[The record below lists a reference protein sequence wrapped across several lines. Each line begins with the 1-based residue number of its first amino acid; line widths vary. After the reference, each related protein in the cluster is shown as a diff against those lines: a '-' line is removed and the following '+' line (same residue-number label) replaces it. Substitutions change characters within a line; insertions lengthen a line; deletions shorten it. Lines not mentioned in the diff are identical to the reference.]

1 MAELRS
7 GHMANKR
14 TMEQARKEARA
25 RLVREQQDK
34 AERDRKSVDDAARIV
49 LARTRA
55 EEVDEWQAKQVA
67 AVAIEADRKRRE
79 HQDSARLAV
88 ARMRERG
95 EPIKSI
101 AALAGVSEG
110 EIRKL
115 TRLAP
120 IEHIAAP
127 TSEAD
132 LGITEAPAIHD
143 KSGASDEA
151 ATEDVRESA

>member
-1 MAELRS
+1 
-7 GHMANKR
+7 MANKR

-55 EEVDEWQAKQVA
+55 EEVDEWQAKQIA

-88 ARMRERG
+88 ERMRERG
-95 EPIKSI
+95 DTIKAI

-120 IEHIAAP
+120 IENRVAP
-127 TSEAD
+127 TSDGVVGE
-132 LGITEAPAIHD
+132 LEPIGIQEDTASTE
-143 KSGASDEA
+143 EA
-151 ATEDVRESA
+151 ATEDDVRESA

>member
-1 MAELRS
+1 
-7 GHMANKR
+7 MANKR

-67 AVAIEADRKRRE
+67 AVAVEADRKRRE

-88 ARMRERG
+88 ERMRERG
-95 EPIKSI
+95 DTIKSI
-101 AALAGVSEG
+101 ATLAGVSEG

-115 TRLAP
+115 SRLAP
-120 IEHIAAP
+120 IENIVAP
-127 TSEAD
+127 TSDTDGCYAGA
-132 LGITEAPAIHD
+132 LGIQGEQVITE
-143 KSGASDEA
+143 EA
-151 ATEDVRESA
+151 KTETVRESA

>member
-1 MAELRS
+1 
-7 GHMANKR
+7 MANKR

-88 ARMRERG
+88 ERMRERG
-95 EPIKSI
+95 DTIKAI

-120 IEHIAAP
+120 IENRVAP
-127 TSEAD
+127 TSDGVVVGDIEPI
-132 LGITEAPAIHD
+132 GIQEDTASTE
-143 KSGASDEA
+143 EA